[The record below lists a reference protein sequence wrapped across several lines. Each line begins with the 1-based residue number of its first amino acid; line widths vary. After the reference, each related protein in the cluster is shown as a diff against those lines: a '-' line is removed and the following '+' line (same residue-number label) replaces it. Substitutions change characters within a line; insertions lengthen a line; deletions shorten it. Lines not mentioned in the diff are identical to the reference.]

1 MSEKFKKSRYVLG
14 KGCTISHTVG
24 MSAETSTLSYY
35 HYNKDCV
42 FYYFIEGGGNIK
54 VEGKN
59 YPVAK
64 GDLILINPSELFV
77 CKIEG
82 KVPHERLV
90 LRVNYGVLDNFLQDG
105 TSLLAPLYNRKKG
118 VGNYIP
124 RNTVEKAGI
133 DNYLRDIYTY
143 AKAQKPSSNILAIC
157 KAVELANLCA
167 TQFTSSDI
175 KSENHSGNPLINKIL
190 VYLNEHFRENMTI
203 EDISASFYVEKSYL
217 SHLFKNHVGISLW
230 KYVIYKRLNYFND
243 MICKGASIEEACA
256 CAGFQNYSNFF
267 RLYKKYTNT
276 TPSEFKARINKG

>member
-1 MSEKFKKSRYVLG
+1 
-14 KGCTISHTVG
+14 

-82 KVPHERLV
+82 KAPHERLV
-90 LRVNYGVLDNFLQDG
+90 LRINYGVLDNFLQDG

-157 KAVELANLCA
+157 KAVGYLTGNAKMKAIDENGYTGTMVRILTAAGAVCLRDSKYL
-167 TQFTSSDI
+167 TSDKYLKRGDI
-175 KSENHSGNPLINKIL
+175 L
-190 VYLNEHFRENMTI
+190 LNEQHHTAINLTNG
-203 EDISASFYVEKSYL
+203 SAIKNNSGKVVETKMQMIQRGSKGRAVYVWQAILGFKGSDLDGDFGSYTEKKTKEFQKAHDL
-217 SHLFKNHVGISLW
+217 EIDGIVGDHSW
-230 KYVIYKRLNYFND
+230 K
-243 MICKGASIEEACA
+243 
-256 CAGFQNYSNFF
+256 AGLESV
-267 RLYKKYTNT
+267 
-276 TPSEFKARINKG
+276 

>member
-1 MSEKFKKSRYVLG
+1 MGHAGAAY
-14 KGCTISHTVG
+14 T
-24 MSAETSTLSYY
+24 M
-35 HYNKDCV
+35 
-42 FYYFIEGGGNIK
+42 
-54 VEGKN
+54 
-59 YPVAK
+59 
-64 GDLILINPSELFV
+64 
-77 CKIEG
+77 
-82 KVPHERLV
+82 
-90 LRVNYGVLDNFLQDG
+90 GVLLEKSATKPKERKEVFTDDVQTSNTPIIYDNIRVTEYQKIIE
-105 TSLLAPLYNRKKG
+105 A
-118 VGNYIP
+118 
-124 RNTVEKAGI
+124 NTTLNNNQNAKDFANDINANKVSDFEKAGI

-230 KYVIYKRLNYFND
+230 NYVIYKRLNYFND
-243 MICKGASIEEACA
+243 MICNGVSIEEACA